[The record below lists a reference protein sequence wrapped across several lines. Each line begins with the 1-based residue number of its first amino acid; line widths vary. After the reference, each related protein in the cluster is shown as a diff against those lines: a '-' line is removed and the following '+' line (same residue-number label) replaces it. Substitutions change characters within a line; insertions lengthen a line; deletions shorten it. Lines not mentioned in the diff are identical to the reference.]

1 MKILDAAFLTSV
13 TADGH
18 LPPDLGPTFAMVG
31 RSNVGKSSLIN
42 ALTGRHI
49 ARAGA
54 KSGTT
59 RLVNL
64 YTVRISI
71 VTHGKPARFSLADLP
86 GYGFARGGLDARREF
101 DAMTKRFFAQIGDE
115 TSILPT
121 RNRRRL
127 AGIILVIDGRH
138 PGLNSDQSAYAWV
151 RQHDF
156 PAVIVTTK
164 NDRMSRKAQAKS
176 RREHERALGEA
187 VIATS
192 SKTGA
197 GTKLIWTAIGVLL

>member
-1 MKILDAAFLTSV
+1 
-13 TADGH
+13 
-18 LPPDLGPTFAMVG
+18 
-31 RSNVGKSSLIN
+31 
-42 ALTGRHI
+42 
-49 ARAGA
+49 
-54 KSGTT
+54 
-59 RLVNL
+59 
-64 YTVRISI
+64 
-71 VTHGKPARFSLADLP
+71 
-86 GYGFARGGLDARREF
+86 
-101 DAMTKRFFAQIGDE
+101 MTKRFFAQIGDE

-138 PGLNSDQSAYAWV
+138 PGLNSDQAAYAWV